1 MGIGGIGDFMDYVD
15 IIEMGRHGAKYYVI
29 YDLRE
34 DWGAHD
40 SKGRF
45 YAVVERK
52 NFDGTE
58 YWTLH
63 YQRKLAGSP
72 AGAASSGFT
81 DVTPGTKKDT
91 PARVLLFV
99 SAQALA

>member
-1 MGIGGIGDFMDYVD
+1 ACRKAVCPRKRRQAALGRWGAYTPENVEPDRPYKPYYLGGYYLGIGGIGDFMDYVD

-45 YAVVERK
+45 
-52 NFDGTE
+52 
-58 YWTLH
+58 
-63 YQRKLAGSP
+63 
-72 AGAASSGFT
+72 
-81 DVTPGTKKDT
+81 
-91 PARVLLFV
+91 
-99 SAQALA
+99 